1 MEWLFNPWV
10 ISLIIVAVI
19 ASNIA
24 ALKYTAHMKFGQKEK
39 IDYLREKQQREA
51 ALKAEQE
58 KRTREFRTRSKI
70 KKRLK
75 HHTSAVF
82 QWRQIKLDLNS
93 PQRPPIY
100 NWLTLLSPLARE
112 RATSE

>member
-19 ASNIA
+19 ASNIV

-58 KRTREFRTRSKI
+58 K
-70 KKRLK
+70 
-75 HHTSAVF
+75 
-82 QWRQIKLDLNS
+82 
-93 PQRPPIY
+93 
-100 NWLTLLSPLARE
+100 E
-112 RATSE
+112 RANSEQDPK